1 METDENL
8 RRFIAAVAADEA
20 VPAELSGR
28 LLADYP
34 WFVLPAAMRLQHGG
48 DAVCG
53 DERQILAAR
62 VALGMA
68 DRTAMLRL
76 ADDRGRM
83 FEGFYP
89 PAPDESTPTTET
101 AIDTFLN
108 AYGTIDPAEEAL
120 LERLIFNPV
129 ADYSQVLIKEQE
141 ESREDGVVE
150 ADAPADEQDRLMDAF
165 IDKYSREEPAADA
178 GTNVHENRPAPPR
191 HAASRQAPP
200 PDSMLSE
207 SLAKIYIKRRRY
219 EKAYEIIHT
228 LSLNFPEKSIY
239 FADQLRFLQKLI
251 LNNNLKQK

>member
-1 METDENL
+1 MADGNEL
-8 RRFIAAVAADEA
+8 KKFMAVATSEEAPTADLVGA
-20 VPAELSGR
+20 
-28 LLADYP
+28 LADSCP
-34 WFVLPAAMRLQHGG
+34 WFVLPAALRLQRAGLPA
-48 DAVCG
+48 DS
-53 DERQILAAR
+53 DERRMLAAR

-68 DRTAMLRL
+68 DRTAMMRL
-76 ADDRGRM
+76 ADDGGRRL
-83 FEGFYP
+83 EGFYP
-89 PAPDESTPTTET
+89 PAPEAQTPTTDT

-120 LERLIFNPV
+120 IERLIFNPV

-141 ESREDGVVE
+141 QHPDEPMP
-150 ADAPADEQDRLMDAF
+150 APHDEQDRLMDAF
-165 IDKYSREEPAADA
+165 IDKYAPAEAQQDA
-178 GTNVHENRPAPPR
+178 VDHHAPEPPR
-191 HAASRQAPP
+191 ASGRQTSSIQAPP

-251 LNNNLKQK
+251 LNNKLKQK

>member
-1 METDENL
+1 MEQDDDL
-8 RRFIAAVAADEA
+8 RRLMDLVASGEA
-20 VPAELSGR
+20 PAAELTGR
-28 LLADYP
+28 LAARCP
-34 WFVLPAAMRLQHGG
+34 WFVLPAALRLQRAGLPA
-48 DAVCG
+48 DS
-53 DERQILAAR
+53 DERRMLAAR

-68 DRTAMLRL
+68 DRMAMMRL

-83 FEGFYP
+83 FDGFYP
-89 PAPDESTPTTET
+89 ATPGEETPTTDS

-108 AYGTIDPAEEAL
+108 AYGNIDPAEEAL
-120 LERLIFNPV
+120 IERLIFNPV

-141 ESREDGVVE
+141 QHPQPAE
-150 ADAPADEQDRLMDAF
+150 DAPDEQDRLMDAF
-165 IDKYSREEPAADA
+165 IDKYAPAETAADDEAATPPAPATARPAA
-178 GTNVHENRPAPPR
+178 PR
-191 HAASRQAPP
+191 HSAPRQVPP

-251 LNNNLKQK
+251 LNNKLKQK

>member
-8 RRFIAAVAADEA
+8 IRFMDAVASGEA
-20 VPAELSGR
+20 VPAGLADR
-28 LLADYP
+28 LIADYP
-34 WFVLPAAMRLQHGG
+34 WFVLPAAMRLQRGSDRL
-48 DAVCG
+48 DA
-53 DERQILAAR
+53 DARQILAAR

-76 ADDRGRM
+76 ADDRGHM
-83 FEGFYP
+83 FDGFYP
-89 PAPDESTPTTET
+89 PAPGDETPTTET

-120 LERLIFNPV
+120 LERLIFNPM
-129 ADYSQVLIKEQE
+129 ADYSQVLIKEQK
-141 ESREDGVVE
+141 ESRLDDGE
-150 ADAPADEQDRLMDAF
+150 EPEADEQDRLMDAF
-165 IDKYSREEPAADA
+165 IDKYGHEEAADE
-178 GTNVHENRPAPPR
+178 VDSRQPENRPSTPR

-239 FADQLRFLQKLI
+239 FADQLRFLKKLI

>member
-8 RRFIAAVAADEA
+8 IRFMDAVASGEA
-20 VPAELSGR
+20 VPAGLADR
-28 LLADYP
+28 LIADYP
-34 WFVLPAAMRLQHGG
+34 WFVLPAAMRLQRGSATL
-48 DAVCG
+48 DA

-83 FEGFYP
+83 FDGFYP
-89 PAPDESTPTTET
+89 PAPGDETPTTET

-141 ESREDGVVE
+141 ESRQGDGE
-150 ADAPADEQDRLMDAF
+150 EPEADEQDRLMDAF
-165 IDKYSREEPAADA
+165 IDKYSHDEPEADSRQP
-178 GTNVHENRPAPPR
+178 EIRPATPR
-191 HAASRQAPP
+191 HTASRQAPP